1 MEPKSKKLHDIHCL
15 DVVAIKTPT
24 HKATKRFIENN
35 AFQAA
40 PYVLHSMDV
49 IAMDLAGTRLR
60 QLDVSYLKKTGDH
73 YNWQIDLD
81 EVLRGF
87 SFEALVL
94 TGLDR
99 RILWTSHGFESMT
112 GYTSKEVLGR
122 KPSLLQGLRT
132 DPKKVELFKLN
143 LTSKKTFE
151 IQLTNYRKSGQAYE
165 CLVKIHPIFNKERD
179 LTHFLAL
186 ERKI

>member
-1 MEPKSKKLHDIHCL
+1 MEPKNKKLHDIHCL
-15 DVVAIKTPT
+15 DVVGIKNPSQAAI
-24 HKATKRFIENN
+24 KRFIEIKT
-35 AFQAA
+35 FHAA

-60 QLDVSYLKKTGDH
+60 QLDVSFLKKIGDQ

-87 SFEALVL
+87 PFEALVL

-99 RILWTSHGFESMT
+99 RILWASHGFEYMT
-112 GYTSKEVLGR
+112 GYKPAEVIGR
-122 KPSLLQGLRT
+122 KPSLLQGPKT
-132 DPKKVELFKLN
+132 DPKKIELFKLN
-143 LTSKKTFE
+143 LKSNKTFKV
-151 IQLTNYRKSGQAYE
+151 QLTNYRKSGQAYE
-165 CLVKIHPIFNKERD
+165 CLVQIHPLFNKELD

-186 ERKI
+186 EREL

>member
-15 DVVAIKTPT
+15 DVVGIKNPSQTAINRIIGIKT
-24 HKATKRFIENN
+24 
-35 AFQAA
+35 FQAA
-40 PYVLHSMDV
+40 PYTLHSMDV

-165 CLVKIHPIFNKERD
+165 CLVQIHPIFNQVQE

-186 ERKI
+186 EREV

>member
-15 DVVAIKTPT
+15 DVVTIKTPT

-49 IAMDLAGTRLR
+49 IAMDLAGTRSR
-60 QLDVSYLKKTGDH
+60 QLDVSYLKKVGDQ

-81 EVLRGF
+81 EALRGF
-87 SFEALVL
+87 PFEALVL

-112 GYTSKEVLGR
+112 GYTSQEILGR
-122 KPSLLQGLRT
+122 KPSLLQGPGT
-132 DPKKVELFKLN
+132 DPKKIEQLKLN
-143 LTSKKTFE
+143 LKSSKTFQV
-151 IQLTNYRKSGQAYE
+151 QLTNYRKSGQAYE
-165 CLVKIHPIFNKERD
+165 CLVQIHPIFNKERD

-186 ERKI
+186 EREI

>member
-1 MEPKSKKLHDIHCL
+1 MEPKNKKLHDIHCL
-15 DVVAIKTPT
+15 DVVGIKNPSLAAIK
-24 HKATKRFIENN
+24 KFIEIKN
-35 AFQAA
+35 FQAA

-60 QLDVSYLKKTGDH
+60 QLDVSYLKKIGDQ

-87 SFEALVL
+87 PFEALVL

-112 GYTSKEVLGR
+112 GYTSNELLGR
-122 KPSLLQGLRT
+122 KPSLLQGAGT
-132 DPKKVELFKLN
+132 DPKKIDQLKLN
-143 LTSKKTFE
+143 LKSSETFE

-165 CLVKIHPIFNKERD
+165 CLVQIHPIFNQVQE

-186 ERKI
+186 EREV